1 MDAGYSNSEG
11 FLAPYRGQRYH
22 LNEWREGRQPANAHE
37 YFNMK
42 HSAARNVI
50 ERCFGLLKLRWAILR
65 SPSFYPVRTHNRVI
79 IACCLLHNLIRWEN
93 VSDPLDEELET
104 IATDPPPMDVDP
116 ITSIKSTDA
125 WSHWRDRLAN
135 EMFSEFRTHRGGHN

>member
-22 LNEWREGRQPANAHE
+22 LNEWRDGRQPANAHE

-50 ERCFGLLKLRWAILR
+50 ERCFGQLKLRWAILR

-79 IACCLLHNLIRWEN
+79 IACCLLHNLIKREN
-93 VSDPLDEELET
+93 VVDPLDEELESFE
-104 IATDPPPMDVDP
+104 AVPPPADTNSIM
-116 ITSIKSTDA
+116 ITEPTDA
-125 WSHWRDRLAN
+125 WS
-135 EMFSEFRTHRGGHN
+135 T

>member
-50 ERCFGLLKLRWAILR
+50 ERCFGQLKLRWAILR

-79 IACCLLHNLIRWEN
+79 IACCLLHNLIKREN
-93 VSDPLDEELET
+93 VVDPLDEELESFEVVPSPADT
-104 IATDPPPMDVDP
+104 NP
-116 ITSIKSTDA
+116 IMSIEPTDA
-125 WSHWRDRLAN
+125 WSTWRDTLAN
-135 EMFSEFRTHRGGHN
+135 KMFSEFRNQRGRL

>member
-22 LNEWREGRQPANAHE
+22 LNEWREGRQPVNARE

-42 HSAARNVI
+42 HSGARNII
-50 ERCFGLLKLRWAILR
+50 ERCFGLLKGCWAILR

-79 IACCLLHNLIRWEN
+79 IACCLLHNLVRREN
-93 VSDPLDEELET
+93 DLDPLDEEFET
-104 IATDPPPMDVDP
+104 IAVDPPPVDTDP
-116 ITSIKSTDA
+116 IMSIEPTDA
-125 WSHWRDRLAN
+125 WSTWRDTLAN
-135 EMFSEFRTHRGGHN
+135 DMYLEFRSQRGRL

>member
-11 FLAPYRGQRYH
+11 FLAPYKGQRYH
-22 LNEWREGRQPANAHE
+22 LNEWRDGRQPANAHE

-50 ERCFGLLKLRWAILR
+50 ERCFGQLKLRWAILR

-79 IACCLLHNLIRWEN
+79 IACCLLHNLIKREN
-93 VSDPLDEELET
+93 VVDPLDEELESFEAVPSPADT
-104 IATDPPPMDVDP
+104 NP
-116 ITSIKSTDA
+116 IMSIEPTDA
-125 WSHWRDRLAN
+125 WSTWRNALAN
-135 EMFSEFRTHRGGHN
+135 EMFSEFRNQRGRL